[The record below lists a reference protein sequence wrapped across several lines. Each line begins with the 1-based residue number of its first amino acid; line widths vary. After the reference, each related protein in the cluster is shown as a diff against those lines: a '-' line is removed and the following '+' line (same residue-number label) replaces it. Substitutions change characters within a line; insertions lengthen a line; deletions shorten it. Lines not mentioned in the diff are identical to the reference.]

1 MIYQLHYV
9 HVFWLVAVAYRNE
22 FLLICD
28 GCSRGIAAQPAERPQ
43 VLRELEGVL
52 ALSIG
57 PVELLF
63 GQTGFLLV
71 LVLALWHAP
80 VGYRRRGA

>member
-1 MIYQLHYV
+1 MEQFRVIYQFRYV

-28 GCSRGIAAQPAERPQ
+28 GCSRGIAAEPAERRQ
-43 VLRELEGVL
+43 VFRELEGVM
-52 ALSIG
+52 ALPLG

-71 LVLALWHAP
+71 LVLAL
-80 VGYRRRGA
+80 